1 MAADTTKFTL
11 SEDAI
16 PTHWVNLLADLPQGP
31 PPLSPATGEPAG
43 PDDLGA
49 IFPMGL
55 ILQEVSPE
63 PLVEIPE
70 AVREAYKMWRPTPL
84 VRATRLEQ
92 LLGTPARIYYKYE
105 GVSPAGSHKPN
116 SAVPQAYE
124 N

>member
-1 MAADTTKFTL
+1 MPTARTRFLLDEE
-11 SEDAI
+11 SV

-49 IFPMGL
+49 IFPTGL
-55 ILQEVSPE
+55 IMQEVSPE

-84 VRATRLEQ
+84 VRATRLEK
-92 LLGTPARIYYKYE
+92 LLDTPARIYFKYE
-105 GVSPAGSHKPN
+105 
-116 SAVPQAYE
+116 
-124 N
+124 

>member
-16 PTHWVNLLADLPQGP
+16 PTHWVNLLADLPPAP

-55 ILQEVSPE
+55 ILQEVASD
-63 PLVEIPE
+63 PLVEIPDE
-70 AVREAYKMWRPTPL
+70 VRDAYRLWRPAPL
-84 VRATRLEQ
+84 FRARPLER
-92 LLGTPARIYYKYE
+92 GPEPPAPISFKY
-105 GVSPAGSHKPN
+105 GGPSPAGP
-116 SAVPQAYE
+116 PQPHP
-124 N
+124 